1 MKIFNSEKIQLYKK
15 AMDVYAKQHE
25 SIAKNVANANDPNYK
40 RVKTDFSEELHV
52 ATTQK
57 LKTTDPRHINVSQ
70 NNNETSSES
79 QDEPV
84 DINQEMAELAVN
96 QIQFNFVT
104 NVLKK
109 AYGGLNSAILG
120 RSQ

>member
-1 MKIFNSEKIQLYKK
+1 
-15 AMDVYAKQHE
+15 MDVYAKQHE